1 MYFANIVIIGILI
14 ALIMVTVHIYLIW
27 EALNLLKDKISQE
40 NNEDN
45 KTNKVFKRNH
55 SNINP
60 VSFSNPIQAR
70 KNLYDDYKNEKGLY
84 EPVTPR
90 KGIEIKEDK

>member
-1 MYFANIVIIGILI
+1 MDKIIIIGII
-14 ALIMVTVHIYLIW
+14 IDLIMITINIYLIW
-27 EALNLLKDKISQE
+27 KALNLLKDKISQE
-40 NNEDN
+40 NDEGN
-45 KTNKVFKRNH
+45 KTNKIFKRNH

>member
-1 MYFANIVIIGILI
+1 MDKIMVFGILI
-14 ALIMVTVHIYLIW
+14 LISIIAAMLYIIQKEIEL
-27 EALNLLKDKISQE
+27 LNDKINQE
-40 NNEDN
+40 NNEVN
-45 KTNKVFKRNH
+45 KTNKTFKRNH

>member
-1 MYFANIVIIGILI
+1 MDKIVVYGILV
-14 ALIMVTVHIYLIW
+14 LITMITAMLFMIQKEIEL
-27 EALNLLKDKISQE
+27 LNGKISQN

-45 KTNKVFKRNH
+45 KTNKIFRRNH

-60 VSFSNPIQAR
+60 VSFNNPIQAR

>member
-1 MYFANIVIIGILI
+1 MVLNNISIILMGIFFILLT
-14 ALIMVTVHIYLIW
+14 AHIFLIW
-27 EALNLLKDKISQE
+27 KNINLLNDQIRQF
-40 NNEDN
+40 NN
-45 KTNKVFKRNH
+45 TGNKVNSTFKRNH

-70 KNLYDDYKNEKGLY
+70 KNLYDEYKNEKGLY

-90 KGIEIKEDK
+90 KGIKIEEDK

>member
-1 MYFANIVIIGILI
+1 MNIIDYVILLLI
-14 ALIMVTVHIYLIW
+14 ALILFMIQIKLDK
-27 EALNLLKDKISQE
+27 LNDKISQE
-40 NNEDN
+40 NDEGN

>member
-1 MYFANIVIIGILI
+1 MDKIMAFGILI
-14 ALIMVTVHIYLIW
+14 LISIIAAMLYMIQKEIEL
-27 EALNLLKDKISQE
+27 LNDKINQE
-40 NNEDN
+40 NDEVN
-45 KTNKVFKRNH
+45 KTNKTFKRNH

>member
-1 MYFANIVIIGILI
+1 MDIISFGFFIILI
-14 ALIMVTVHIYLIW
+14 ILCIIATILYYMQKEIKL
-27 EALNLLKDKISQE
+27 LNDKINQE
-40 NNEDN
+40 NNEGN
-45 KTNKVFKRNH
+45 KTNKTFKRNH

-60 VSFSNPIQAR
+60 VSFNNPIQAR

-84 EPVTPR
+84 EPITPR

>member
-1 MYFANIVIIGILI
+1 MNIIDYVILLLI
-14 ALIMVTVHIYLIW
+14 ALILFMIQIKLDK
-27 EALNLLKDKISQE
+27 LNDKISQE

-45 KTNKVFKRNH
+45 KTNKAFKRNH

>member
-1 MYFANIVIIGILI
+1 MDIINFGFFIILI
-14 ALIMVTVHIYLIW
+14 ILCIVAAILYCMQKEIKL
-27 EALNLLKDKISQE
+27 LNDKISQE

>member
-1 MYFANIVIIGILI
+1 MDKIMAFGILI
-14 ALIMVTVHIYLIW
+14 LISIIAAMLYMIQKEMEL
-27 EALNLLKDKISQE
+27 LNDKINQE
-40 NNEDN
+40 NDEGN
-45 KTNKVFKRNH
+45 KTNKTFKRNH

>member
-1 MYFANIVIIGILI
+1 MNIIDYVILLLI
-14 ALIMVTVHIYLIW
+14 ALILFMIQIKLDK
-27 EALNLLKDKISQE
+27 LNDKISQE